1 MTICINNTYGTV
13 WLDLPNLKRTTM
25 RVHIPYM
32 GFWSILICDKT
43 GATRQTVLTNTWLD
57 QAHLDLDIDI
67 STLQH
72 DDFYMLIIKEETSS
86 AYWVDK
92 LIA

>member
-1 MTICINNTYGTV
+1 MEINISNIYGTV
-13 WLDLPNLKRTTM
+13 RLDLPNLKRTTM

-43 GATRQTVLTNTWLD
+43 GATRQIVLTNTWLG
-57 QAHLDLDIDI
+57 QSQLYQDIDI
-67 STLQH
+67 SALPHQ
-72 DDFYMLIIKEETSS
+72 DFYMLIIKEETSS

-92 LIA
+92 LSA